1 MFYEPD
7 ERINLMGMMIG
18 RRLRGSDGR
27 NVVAPGDYMMIYHF
41 HCTHVKVI
49 DESAIWYNGTV
60 CVQLSLTLVQRIF
73 DMPTCGVV
81 ALGTWRE
88 VWYV

>member
-1 MFYEPD
+1 M
-7 ERINLMGMMIG
+7 
-18 RRLRGSDGR
+18 
-27 NVVAPGDYMMIYHF
+27 
-41 HCTHVKVI
+41 KVI

-60 CVQLSLTLVQRIF
+60 CMQLSLTLVQRIF